1 MKKFALLILTVF
13 MTVSLFAQNA
23 KSTGLTDKDVQ
34 NFAKHFNAI
43 TEDMENALGDI
54 EDANYLTVKAEYQ
67 KAEKILAKYG
77 FTGTNAVEKYAMIA
91 RCFAVLS
98 VEKSGVLEMYKA
110 MGMEGMDPMAAQ
122 RPYINQKDYE
132 VVDRN
137 WDAIAKAVDY
147 EGGQEEAEEES
158 IFDRKR
164 QKQEE
169 DDYQAQ
175 VGDMMSSL
183 MGMLANDGLKK
194 NGLDFSSKKT
204 KGKEAE
210 INELKSYTKKFAA
223 GKKDVGLLYKKY
235 DARNASKWKL
245 MAKYKSTDFM
255 PDDGLFFTSS
265 IDDDNYFRFSTSGA
279 TVVLNNDW
287 NTDSSWAAD
296 SWEIYHM
303 EDADDMAYEVVFHT
317 KKGIIHFFW
326 KGDKAVLENDA
337 FKLEGSGVYSAG

>member
-13 MTVSLFAQNA
+13 MTVSLYAQNA

-43 TEDMENALGDI
+43 NEDMENALGDI
-54 EDANYLTVKAEYQ
+54 EDGSYLTVKAEYL

-77 FTGTNAVEKYAMIA
+77 FTGANAVEKYAMIN
-91 RCFAVLS
+91 RCVAVLS

-110 MGMEGMDPMAAQ
+110 MGMKGMDPMAAQ

-132 VVDRN
+132 VVEKN
-137 WDAIAKAVDY
+137 WAAIAKAIDF
-147 EGGQEEAEEES
+147 EGREEES
-158 IFDRKR
+158 VFDRKR

-175 VGDMMSSL
+175 IGDMMSSL
-183 MGMLANDGLKK
+183 MGMHANDDLKK
-194 NGLDFSSKKT
+194 NGLDYSSKKT
-204 KGKEAE
+204 KDKEAE

-296 SWEIYHM
+296 SWEIYYM

-337 FKLEGSGVYSAG
+337 FKLEGSGCYSAG